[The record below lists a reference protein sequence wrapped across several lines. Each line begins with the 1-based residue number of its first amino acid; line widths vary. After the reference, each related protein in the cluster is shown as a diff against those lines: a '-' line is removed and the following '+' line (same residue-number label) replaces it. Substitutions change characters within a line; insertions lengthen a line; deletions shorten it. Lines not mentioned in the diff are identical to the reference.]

1 MTKFTQEV
9 SDVIAMLEHEN
20 KLIRARN
27 ERREKEVEQLEQQTA
42 KLEEELHA
50 CRGLRKAV

>member
-27 ERREKEVEQLEQQTA
+27 ERLEKEVEQLEQQTA
-42 KLEEELHA
+42 QLEEELHA